1 MSERI
6 EAFTAD
12 HLDECANLLMVTFN
26 AEPWNDSYTYDTA
39 NPIRLEAVT
48 GPSRSLGKQVRYP
61 HLSPEA
67 VVYSAPLVEEGTSSD

>member
-12 HLDECANLLMVTFN
+12 HLDECANLLMITFN
-26 AEPWNDSYTYDTA
+26 AEPWNDSYIPSTTA

-48 GPSRSLGKQVRYP
+48 G
-61 HLSPEA
+61 A
-67 VVYSAPLVEEGTSSD
+67 F